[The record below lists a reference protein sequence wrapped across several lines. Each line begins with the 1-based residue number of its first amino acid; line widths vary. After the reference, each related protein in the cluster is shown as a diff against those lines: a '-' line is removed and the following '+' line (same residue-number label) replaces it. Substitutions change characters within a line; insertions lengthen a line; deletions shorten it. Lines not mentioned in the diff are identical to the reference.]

1 VKRVLVTGASG
12 FVGQPLVSALARDGY
27 EVRATYRRPENVPSD
42 IDARV
47 VDDLGGSVDSLQLVA
62 GVDAIIHLAGI
73 AHIGPGIPEADYHR
87 VNYGATA
94 ALANAS
100 KSAGVERFIFMSS
113 IRAQCGPSA
122 TGVLTETSPAEPSD
136 AYGRSKLAAEI
147 ALRDSGVPYTILR
160 PVLIYGPNVKG
171 NLRTL
176 MRLAAMPVPLPFA
189 ALSGRR
195 SMVGIDNLIGAVR
208 HSLTTPACA
217 NETFVV
223 ADPGALTLPQ
233 IIATWRAAAGRP
245 AGLFRV
251 PPQLIK
257 TAFRL
262 IGRHDLWERID
273 GNLEA
278 SAARLAATGWQP
290 TVDTAAGLA
299 AMIQPASGRKSGAA
313 SRSTR

>member
-27 EVRATYRRPENVPSD
+27 EVRATYRRPASAPPNV
-42 IDARV
+42 DARIIG
-47 VDDLGGSVDSLQLVA
+47 DLGGPVDTPALLA
-62 GVDAIIHLAGI
+62 GIDAVVHLAGI

-87 VNYGATA
+87 VNCGATA
-94 ALANAS
+94 ALVKAS
-100 KSAGVERFIFMSS
+100 KSAGVKHFIFMSS

-122 TGVLTETSPAEPSD
+122 TGVLTETSSAEPSD
-136 AYGRSKLAAEI
+136 AYGRSKLAAET
-147 ALRDSGVPYTILR
+147 AVRDSGVPYTILR

-176 MRLAAMPVPLPFA
+176 MRLAATPVPLPFA

-217 NETFVV
+217 NETFIV
-223 ADPGALTLPQ
+223 ADPNALTLPQ
-233 IIATWRAAAGRP
+233 IIATWRTAAGRP
-245 AGLFRV
+245 VGLFRA
-251 PPQLIK
+251 PPQLMK
-257 TAFRL
+257 TAFRA

-278 SAARLAATGWQP
+278 SAERLTATGWRP
-290 TVDTAAGLA
+290 AVDTAAGLD
-299 AMIQPASGRKSGAA
+299 AMI
-313 SRSTR
+313 